1 MGRIA
6 NGSQRAIE
14 GWLHALLRRR
24 PGATAAEA
32 PGAGG
37 DRARPATTPVPLEDL
52 TETQVVTARG
62 DLRDWRAVKEFNQHC
77 ETLLRASAGRV
88 VLDLLGVERADS
100 KLVASIVALAQHARS
115 ARVALEIR
123 PSSHVWTWITLCG
136 VDQHL
141 TRHLDRPTPK
151 SPSGG
156 VGGVWSWSRYSANL
170 QKGFED
176 PFILV

>member
-1 MGRIA
+1 MGTIA

-24 PGATAAEA
+24 PSATATEA

-37 DRARPATTPVPLEDL
+37 DRARPTTRPVPLQDL
-52 TETQVVTARG
+52 TETQVVIARG
-62 DLRDWRAVKEFNQHC
+62 DLSDWRAVQEFNQHC
-77 ETLLRASAGRV
+77 ETLLRASGGRV

-100 KLVASIVALAQHARS
+100 KLVATIVALARHARS
-115 ARVALEIR
+115 ARIAFEIR

-136 VDQHL
+136 VDRHL
-141 TRHLDRPTPK
+141 ARHLDRPAPK

-156 VGGVWSWSRYSANL
+156 VGVWSWPGLSENWKRRR
-170 QKGFED
+170 ED
-176 PFILV
+176 PLILV